1 MLAFALTIVVS
12 TAGDVAL
19 AAEDPNDSGW
29 YDQTQLTQDN
39 SFFAYLHDGD
49 KVKFSID
56 GGYHPHTTTDAG
68 SFEDISKCGP
78 DNLNDEQKE
87 KLRAN
92 VSIYSYPGGG
102 LEDTSGWRLAVDDG
116 VSATSSASVG
126 DTTKRL
132 TFNVHGDD
140 GRARFELSYKDCDE
154 KKHTFTVDRGYKWKI
169 EVTDRNGNVQKG
181 RIRVDGRLKV
191 WQQSSSGSTDLM
203 LRYARTDGYRY
214 AVKYPSYQGIYSW
227 FVGSVY
233 GIYSTKDTD
242 TINDDVPYYGSVKE
256 NDSTYDYPFDSD
268 DRGKTESD
276 LYDNNSYLFID
287 CKGTDVGVCPGNI
300 GAVANANNGG
310 TGGIDTQ
317 PIQEGAYDLS
327 VIEGG
332 AATASTYY
340 DYPARSTG
348 KLTGGTL
355 HIRYN
360 GMQSGMI
367 HLRAVKSDGTVLCG
381 NRQFIVDDQDA
392 SGEMTWSFGARDTA
406 CGTGTLVGSAQS
418 LDIGEKVSL
427 QLWVS
432 QRGEMH
438 FIAVDTESRA
448 GGIEVTTNFAT
459 DKLLSHSD
467 SLFGGTY
474 CGSHDDGTIHSWSG
488 GGSCDAEAS
497 AGTSKST
504 WGNRRAI
511 QDWIWDSHDGATLT
525 YMIGPHYNLTPI
537 TTRDSGNTSMRA
549 GTPVT
554 IHNSVHND
562 SLMARASGWEWRSY
576 AYVVHSGSSAPTI
589 SGDEY
594 ASADAV
600 CTLHS
605 LDCTYL
611 TGGSGVIAQEDGGT
625 TTLPDATFGTS
636 GLHYGDYVCS
646 YLVIRNYYVYPPFT
660 IDTSTKWRVS
670 SPAGS
675 LQDVCV
681 RITKTPRLQVWG
693 NDVRVGS
700 GFTLSGNRSS
710 SIVTNRGSW
719 GEYGVFAGNA
729 ITTFG
734 SAASPSSTN
743 LTFANTSP
751 TGHYATAANLGTIPD
766 VKTYLTK
773 AGNATYAAKTGIS
786 LEDRGSASFTLP
798 GGYQANKVYV
808 TTGTVTID
816 QNITTTSTGS
826 PLTQMVIIADTINIA
841 PSVTQIDAWLIATS
855 RINTCSTP
863 GNPVE
868 APTVANCGTQ
878 LTVNGPLMTEQLLL
892 RRTGGDDADQNSAA
906 ETINL
911 RGDAYVWIRSLA
923 EATGTVRTVY
933 TRELAPR
940 Y

>member
-1 MLAFALTIVVS
+1 VISTVGDIAF
-12 TAGDVAL
+12 
-19 AAEDPNDSGW
+19 AAEDPNNDGW
-29 YDQTQLTQDN
+29 YNQTQLTQDN

-49 KVKFSID
+49 KVTFSIA
-56 GGYHPHTTTDAG
+56 GGYHPHTTAGAG
-68 SFEDISKCGP
+68 SFEDISRCGP
-78 DNLNDEQKE
+78 SNLSDAQKD

-92 VSIYSYPGGG
+92 VSVYSSGGS
-102 LEDTSGWRLAVDDG
+102 LEDSSGWTLANDTKN
-116 VSATSSASVG
+116 ATSAASVG
-126 DTTKRL
+126 NTTKRL

-140 GRARFELSYKDCDE
+140 GRARFQISYDDCGGDNH
-154 KKHTFTVDRGYKWKI
+154 KFDIDRGYRWKI
-169 EVTDRNGNVQKG
+169 EVTDRDGKVQQG
-181 RIRVDGRLKV
+181 RIRVEGRLKV
-191 WQQSSSGSTDLM
+191 WQQSSSGGTDLM

-214 AVKYPSYQGIYSW
+214 AVKYPNYQGIYSW

-233 GIYSTKDTD
+233 GIYSTNDTD
-242 TINDDVPYYGSVKE
+242 TINDDLPYYGSVKE

-268 DRGKTESD
+268 DRGKTESVA
-276 LYDNNSYLFID
+276 YDNNAYLFLD
-287 CKGTDVGVCPGNI
+287 CMGTDVGACPGNI

-310 TGGIDTQ
+310 VGGIDTQ
-317 PIQEGAYDLS
+317 PIQDATYDLN

-332 AATASTYY
+332 AATTSTYY

-360 GMQSGMI
+360 GMQSGVI
-367 HLRAVKSDGTVLCG
+367 HLKAVKSDGTVLCG
-381 NRQFIVDDQDA
+381 NRQFIVDNQDA
-392 SGEMTWSFGARDTA
+392 SGEMTWNFGARDTA
-406 CGTGTLVGSAQS
+406 CGTGTLVGGAQS
-418 LDIGEKVSL
+418 LDIDEKVTL
-427 QLWVS
+427 QMWVS

-467 SLFGGTY
+467 ALFGGTF
-474 CGSHDDGTIHSWSG
+474 CGVKDDGTIHSWSG
-488 GGSCDAEAS
+488 AGYGCDAEAS
-497 AGTSKST
+497 VGTSKST

-562 SLMARASGWEWRSY
+562 SLMARASGWEWKSY
-576 AYVVHSGSSAPTI
+576 AYVVHSGSTAPTI
-589 SGDEY
+589 SGDGY
-594 ASADAV
+594 ADADTV

-611 TGGSGVIAQEDGGT
+611 TGGSGVTAQEDGGT
-625 TTLPDATFGTS
+625 TALPDTTFDTS

-646 YLVIRNYYVYPPFT
+646 YLAVRNYYVYPPFT
-660 IDTSTKWRVS
+660 VDTSTKWRVS

-700 GFTLSGNRSS
+700 AFLVSGNQSS
-710 SIVTNRGSW
+710 SINTNRGSW
-719 GEYGVFAGNA
+719 GEYGVFAGST

-734 SAASPSSTN
+734 SAASPLSTN
-743 LTFANTSP
+743 LTFANTPSV
-751 TGHYATAANLGTIPD
+751 GHYATVANLGTIPD

-773 AGNATYAAKTGIS
+773 AGNGTYAAKTHVDLHQSNDLTLAIGATT
-786 LEDRGSASFTLP
+786 LDASSPTSPVYDYPNATATITGDIKNESNGATLR
-798 GGYQANKVYV
+798 
-808 TTGTVTID
+808 
-816 QNITTTSTGS
+816 
-826 PLTQMVIIADTINIA
+826 QMVIIAKNILID
-841 PSVTQIDAWLIATS
+841 PSVKQIDAWLIATDT
-855 RINTCSTP
+855 INTCSTP
-863 GNPVE
+863 GNPE
-868 APTVANCGTQ
+868 ELPTVANCGSDQ
-878 LTVNGPLMTEQLLL
+878 LTVNGPIMATRLLL
-892 RRTGGDDADQNSAA
+892 RRTGGDDANQNSPA

-911 RGDAYVWIRSLA
+911 RGDAYVWVRGLS